1 MDSKQYL
8 IEDPANHA
16 RPSQATVKLQEK
28 SDYMG
33 VVVEDDGSGFD
44 VDKIEAPSA
53 KTGGYGLFNIKERL
67 EHMGGRLEINSKIGH
82 GTRMSLVLPLKGS
95 KTQRNEK
102 K

>member
-16 RPSQATVKLQEK
+16 RPCQATVKLQQK
-28 SDYMG
+28 PDYMR
-33 VVVEDDGSGFD
+33 VVAEDDNKGFYL
-44 VDKIEAPSA
+44 DKIEAHSA
-53 KTGGYGLFNIKERL
+53 QTGGYGLFNIKECL

-82 GTRMSLVLPLKGS
+82 GTRMSLVLPLEGS